1 MKFFS
6 KMALSIVSFFSLSLS
21 LVSCGDSTPS
31 HIDYSEEAKLL
42 LEYKDKTFV
51 NDGIEEVELK
61 TCIDGDT
68 AHFVDGSGET
78 IKCRFYG
85 IDTPESTGKIEPYG
99 KAASNYTKEK
109 LENAS
114 ENGTIVISIPQD
126 EYQAPSF
133 DSTGTRYLALIWINE
148 TQKESSIEDLKLLNL
163 LLVQNGYSEVKNAN
177 EMPRLEPIFRSAWE
191 QAKTEKLN
199 LFSDEEDP
207 LFNYGEYED
216 TSLLDIKIEI
226 EKTIEKVNN
235 GESYTNAY
243 DGKKVRIV
251 GTVTGY
257 ANNILYIQNFY
268 SKENGARKE
277 EGEYAGI
284 NVYTGMASIPSKY
297 SKVNT
302 YLQLCGTCIDSENF
316 GFQISGANFKI
327 VPQDDNDAKVLIKAE
342 DNTDEFKLHAFDV
355 EFKDIGLSNLEALY
369 SPVQFSKN
377 VIVTGGYESD
387 SKLGLYFKDEEGNT
401 YDFIIYMAFLYKPY
415 DNKPGTQW
423 RSVEN
428 FVNKKFTL
436 SGILSIHKSASSGKY
451 GLQIALRDKSD
462 FALIEE

>member
-1 MKFFS
+1 MNLIKKLILITAS
-6 KMALSIVSFFSLSLS
+6 CLG
-21 LVSCGDSTPS
+21 LVVTSCNETSS
-31 HIDYSEEAKLL
+31 HVDYSEEAKLV
-42 LEYKDKTFV
+42 LEYENKTFL
-51 NDGIEEVELK
+51 NDGIEEVDLK
-61 TCIDGDT
+61 TAIDGDT
-68 AHFVDGSGET
+68 AHFTNKNDGI

-109 LENAS
+109 LENAD

-126 EYQAPSF
+126 EYQTPQT

-148 TQKESSIEDLKLLNL
+148 TKEHAPINELKLLNL
-163 LLVQNGYSEVKNAN
+163 LLVQDGYSDLKNATDM
-177 EMPRLEPIFRSAWE
+177 ERLEPIFRNAWE
-191 QAKTEKLN
+191 QAKREKLN
-199 LFSDEEDP
+199 LQSGEDDP

-226 EKTIEKVNN
+226 ENTILKVNN

-277 EGEYAGI
+277 SGEYAGV
-284 NVYTGMASIPSKY
+284 NVYTGMAAIPSKY

-302 YLQLCGTCIDSENF
+302 YIQLCGTCVDSENF
-316 GFQISGANFKI
+316 GFQISGATFKTR
-327 VPQDDNDAKVLIKAE
+327 PQDENDAKVLISAE

-355 EFKDIGLSNLEALY
+355 EFKDIGFDNLEYLY
-369 SPVQFSKN
+369 SPISFKEN
-377 VIVTGGYESD
+377 IIITGGYESD
-387 SKLGLYFKDEEGNT
+387 SKLLLYVSDTKGNS
-401 YDFIIYMAFLYKPY
+401 YNFSVYIAFIYKPY
-415 DNKPGTQW
+415 DDKPGTQW
-423 RSVEN
+423 IKVDD
-428 FVNKKFTL
+428 FVNKTFTL
-436 SGILSIHKSASSGKY
+436 KGVLSVHKGTSGKY
-451 GLQIALRDKSD
+451 NLQVALRTKADMELVS
-462 FALIEE
+462 E